1 MAAGGQAGA
10 DAAGAPNAR
19 PNSIDGGEATIGM
32 PLVPEE
38 GASTPRRRGFWSRS
52 TRGQQSGGAAALH
65 PAPDARV
72 ALHRGLVI
80 DKVKT
85 GNWTKDADLEGQDEH
100 QAGKVRACTSQLA
113 RQDAVKVQSVRAGL
127 SIPSGV

>member
-1 MAAGGQAGA
+1 MAAGAQAGA
-10 DAAGAPNAR
+10 GAAGAPSAR
-19 PNSIDGGEATIGM
+19 LNSTDGGEATIGM

-52 TRGQQSGGAAALH
+52 TRGQQSGGGAALH

-72 ALHRGLVI
+72 ALHRGSVI

-100 QAGKVRACTSQLA
+100 QAGKVRALRLA
-113 RQDAVKVQSVRAGL
+113 ACRAACCGAL
-127 SIPSGV
+127 SAREA